1 MNKCSICKNRKGK
14 LSKEYCRD
22 NEKSPHYD
30 GDLFGST
37 DIYDCWN
44 FLLNNETKK
53 RTDYFNQPIL
63 DGIGNFRIK
72 MLEKI

>member
-1 MNKCSICKNRKGK
+1 MKCKICKDKKGK

-44 FLLNNETKK
+44 FLRNNKTEVII
-53 RTDYFNQPIL
+53 D
-63 DGIGNFRIK
+63 
-72 MLEKI
+72 